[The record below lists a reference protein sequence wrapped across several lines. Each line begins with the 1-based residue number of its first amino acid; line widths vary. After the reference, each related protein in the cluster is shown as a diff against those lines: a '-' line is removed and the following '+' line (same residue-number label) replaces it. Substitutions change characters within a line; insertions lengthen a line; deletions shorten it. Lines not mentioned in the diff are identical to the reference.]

1 MRPWPV
7 WIWMRRLS
15 RQHRAGKPRL
25 CRGRARLRPGSRR
38 LLRMLPRQRSK
49 SFQHQKHYLAQNPPP
64 HDFYARY
71 GVELVT
77 GCHLRLYL
85 HVSFGLI
92 GRQARYR
99 HGIGAIGVDG
109 VGDARMLDGACGR
122 LCRIGCERDISC
134 GYALARRGVLG
145 SAARHTRGRCRR
157 GSLRRRVGFW
167 CSVFARSSSLGCRC
181 RIACSGISRGALVG
195 LLLCLRACRFALCLH
210 RIGGEGQTSC
220 GHEASRQCQRQY
232 RRRYNTPEGPFLC
245 FHASCPLLLENYVTL
260 AYYPGCENI
269 RIPLH

>member
-25 CRGRARLRPGSRR
+25 CRGQARLRPGSRR
-38 LLRMLPRQRSK
+38 RLRMLPRQRSK

-109 VGDARMLDGACGR
+109 ADDARMLDGACGR
-122 LCRIGCERDISC
+122 LCNIGCERDISC

-145 SAARHTRGRCRR
+145 SAARRARGRCRR
-157 GSLRRRVGFW
+157 GSLRRGVGFW
-167 CSVFARSSSLGCRC
+167 CSVFARSSSLGCGC
-181 RIACSGISRGALVG
+181 RIACSGISRRALVG
-195 LLLCLRACRFALCLH
+195 LLLCLRAYFPHERSLEGKAPRTTAAARRAIPPKSVERRDGISSFSLLFNRHHFAF
-210 RIGGEGQTSC
+210 
-220 GHEASRQCQRQY
+220 Y
-232 RRRYNTPEGPFLC
+232 R
-245 FHASCPLLLENYVTL
+245 HK
-260 AYYPGCENI
+260 
-269 RIPLH
+269 